1 MRDEID
7 GRIWV
12 DHHEQLSKSIDDGLA
27 ALRAL
32 ATRLPAWDGST
43 VQLLALI
50 VSFGITALTFNAT
63 TA

>member
-12 DHHEQLSKSIDDGLA
+12 AHHEQFSQSIDNGLA
-27 ALRAL
+27 KLRAL
-32 ATRLPAWDGST
+32 AVRLTDWDGST

-50 VSFGITALTFNAT
+50 LSFGITALTFNTT